1 VAVQQEHFA
10 SSLTTRRLQALIA
23 ASPVPTRAE
32 RIVLACPPDEQHT
45 ISLLAINL
53 FLRRQGWDVI
63 DLGANVPLDRLTS
76 MLGNLRPQLLVSSAQ
91 QLPTAR
97 TLQALAQLL
106 TEMKIFVGFG
116 GSAFNRHS
124 DLRQHIAGH
133 FLGEDLHD
141 LPGAVQEILHA
152 PWTRPEV
159 LETPRACLEA
169 AAHFRERQ
177 SVIETEV
184 KEFLSPQMREA
195 VQQADI
201 FAFLTQH
208 LTAAL
213 ELGDIHFLDS
223 DLNWARSPL
232 FRQQLPDA
240 SLVEFL
246 HVYLRAGQ
254 SHLDERGTLILDW
267 LRQAIHEL
275 EDSMEQ

>member
-1 VAVQQEHFA
+1 L
-10 SSLTTRRLQALIA
+10 LTT
-23 ASPVPTRAE
+23 
-32 RIVLACPPDEQHT
+32 
-45 ISLLAINL
+45 NL
-53 FLRRQGWDVI
+53 FLRRQGWEVI
-63 DLGANVPLDRLTS
+63 DLGANVPLDRLES
-76 MLGNLRPQLLVSSAQ
+76 VLGNLRPQLLVTSAQ

-97 TLQALAQLL
+97 TLQALAQHL

-116 GSAFNRHS
+116 GGIFNRHS
-124 DLRQHIAGH
+124 DLRHHIAGH
-133 FLGEDLHD
+133 FLGEDLRD

-177 SVIETEV
+177 SVIEMEV
-184 KEFLSPQMREA
+184 KDFLSPEA
-195 VQQADI
+195 HEVAQQAGI
-201 FAFLTQH
+201 IALFNQY